1 MRDKRLADLFISS
14 KRKMSSFV
22 RVAVDESLVDEA
34 IELPTEENSTLLLDS
49 LKSQYGGA
57 TGLKYRNSE
66 TGGWR
71 GVRLSDGALHPP
83 HGLWGD
89 TTYIVVSPNIKAQAK
104 EHSSGILRYVRS
116 SCAERG
122 TL

>member
-1 MRDKRLADLFISS
+1 MA
-14 KRKMSSFV
+14 SFV
-22 RVAVDESLVDEA
+22 RVAVDESLIDEA
-34 IELPTEENSTLLLDS
+34 IELPTEDNGTLLLDS

-89 TTYIVVSPNIKAQAK
+89 ATYIVVSPNIKAK
-104 EHSSGILRYVRS
+104 EHGGSGMVYSNVFIGYGEERCLPRIL
-116 SCAERG
+116 G
-122 TL
+122 TNY